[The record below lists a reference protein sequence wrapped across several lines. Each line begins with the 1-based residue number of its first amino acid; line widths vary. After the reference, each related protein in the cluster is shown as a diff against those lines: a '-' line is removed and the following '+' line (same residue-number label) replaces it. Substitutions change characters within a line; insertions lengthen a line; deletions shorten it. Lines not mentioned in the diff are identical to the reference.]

1 MKKLRN
7 KLLVV
12 APVVATILP
21 VVAISAEEGAQNSTE
36 NDQTEN
42 KSAYQVAEEQ
52 YTSTLESLKYVE
64 KKTKLDGSTAFLSTK
79 QYDLL
84 KKELE
89 EVKKAENEEQKTA
102 KLQELSDKTTKLA
115 EAMKELA
122 SLTNVQF
129 AAQLENSSYYVG
141 LTKPLPEKEA
151 QDEKEVSDDSKKS
164 TGQQT
169 DEIDSSTEEEKSP
182 AVDETAKEETEA
194 KPEDAQT
201 QPAPAEEKQA
211 EDQAEAEQPKQDEE
225 QAQPVEEKETNKEQA
240 YLDSIQTWKEDL
252 KARRAILTEQLKA
265 DIEEAK
271 VLKTDEEV
279 LKVVEGFQKDYK
291 TGVYDLLNILINGID
306 VTWHQTSG
314 DKTVKQEAPAVSASA
329 KKYYEKLKASI
340 TNPAELTDEQRDE
353 ILNLDKT
360 VEKAK
365 EYETKAK
372 ELLTANENLEKL
384 QAKVK
389 ELVENPVLSSSDRE
403 QLQTQFNSIAPLAYG
418 DDVNAAKE
426 MLANNGSGV
435 EAAEKTL
442 EEFKTNLAS
451 LQAKATEL
459 KEYSDKIQQ
468 AENLTDA
475 QKEVLASEVES
486 VKAEASEDP
495 QPKINFFKK
504 VDELDKAMGLLREK
518 YNNFSEKSTQLKNEK
533 ANELPENLVA
543 YLGQSLT
550 DAKSILDQ
558 TDKNKATMSDVQVEK
573 VAYDVEGAVTNAEE
587 YLSEAWKIR
596 RDNANDPK
604 PTYWEWLIVG
614 GASLLLVVAGI
625 AVALFKRKK
634 K

>member
-7 KLLVV
+7 KLLIV
-12 APVVATILP
+12 APAVATILP

-52 YTSTLESLKYVE
+52 YTSTLESLKYVD
-64 KKTKLDGSTAFLSTK
+64 KKTKLDGSTDFLSTK

-89 EVKKAENEEQKTA
+89 EVKKGQTEEQKTT
-102 KLQELSDKTTKLA
+102 KLEELSDKTTKLA
-115 EAMKELA
+115 EAMRQLA

-129 AAQLENSSYYVG
+129 ATQLENSLYYVG
-141 LTKPLPEKEA
+141 LTNPLPEKEA
-151 QDEKEVSDDSKKS
+151 QDEKEVNDDSKKS
-164 TGQQT
+164 TAQQT

-182 AVDETAKEETEA
+182 VVDGTAKEETVA

-201 QPAPAEEKQA
+201 QPASEVTKADKQ
-211 EDQAEAEQPKQDEE
+211 K
-225 QAQPVEEKETNKEQA
+225 A
-240 YLDSIQTWKEDL
+240 YLDSIQTWKDDL
-252 KARRAILTEQLKA
+252 KARRTILTEQLKV

-271 VLKTDEEV
+271 VIKTAKEV
-279 LKVVEGFQKDYK
+279 LNVVEGFQKDYK
-291 TGVYDLLNILINGID
+291 TGIYDLLNILINGID
-306 VTWHQTSG
+306 VTWHQTNG
-314 DKTVKQEAPAVSASA
+314 DKTVKQEAPVVSVSV
-329 KKYYEKLKASI
+329 KKYYEQLKTSI
-340 TNPAELTDEQRDE
+340 TSPDELTDEQRDE

-403 QLQTQFNSIAPLAYG
+403 QLQSELNSIVPLAYG
-418 DDVNAAKE
+418 DDVNAARE

-435 EAAEKTL
+435 EVAKKTL

-495 QPKINFFKK
+495 QLKINFFKK
-504 VDELDKAMGLLREK
+504 IDQLDKAMSLLREK

-558 TDKNKATMSDVQVEK
+558 TDKNKVTMSDVQVEK
-573 VAYDVEGAVTNAEE
+573 VTYDVEGAVTNAEE